1 MTTPAISAP
10 TREVEGEVIWA
21 RPGVARPDVLWRH
34 EAAFGLQRKQGGV
47 KKHANQL
54 ASVSTAFIHDSPC
67 GRVGGPQTGHVRGAG
82 RLQLRTLSLQ
92 AAETREREPTWLLA
106 GRWPG
111 RRLRTSIEVRTRT
124 NRAVLAH
131 ALNSVRAF
139 YLSSVH
145 LKVVI
150 GRLMRDD
157 TMSSAGACVSFRT
170 LPTSLCAVIA

>member
-1 MTTPAISAP
+1 MATPAISAP

-21 RPGVARPDVLWRH
+21 RPGVARPDVLWSH

-111 RRLRTSIEVRTRT
+111 RRLRTNPSPTPNPSPSPTPNPKPTPTPNPNPNQESPEHSPK
-124 NRAVLAH
+124 AQ
-131 ALNSVRAF
+131 ALRRSE
-139 YLSSVH
+139 
-145 LKVVI
+145 
-150 GRLMRDD
+150 G
-157 TMSSAGACVSFRT
+157 SAPNYEMVTAGS
-170 LPTSLCAVIA
+170 

>member
-54 ASVSTAFIHDSPC
+54 ASVSTEFIHDSPC

-92 AAETREREPTWLLA
+92 AAETREREPTWFCPLLLRLLCPKQVLGAFSAFRMA
-106 GRWPG
+106 GYSLCCTVATG
-111 RRLRTSIEVRTRT
+111 VGKIRRTGSGTWVGNLD
-124 NRAVLAH
+124 
-131 ALNSVRAF
+131 
-139 YLSSVH
+139 YYP
-145 LKVVI
+145 
-150 GRLMRDD
+150 
-157 TMSSAGACVSFRT
+157 GACHSDAMP
-170 LPTSLCAVIA
+170 L